1 MINEIIQ
8 RAIKCID
15 YNIKNCS
22 ERFITQFCV
31 LYQHNDHKTK
41 ADFIIAMK
49 NFLESKHTLKK
60 VFIVE
65 SQSDLEVKFEENCY
79 LIFDHE
85 EIVNNTT
92 KEELAN
98 VYIKVNEIS
107 HTNKTLGRNIVHLL
121 NGNDLIQKLINNSD
135 FIITI

>member
-1 MINEIIQ
+1 MVNNIIQ
-8 RAIKCID
+8 RAIRCIE
-15 YNIKNCS
+15 YNIQNCS

-31 LYQHNDHKTK
+31 LYQSNDIKTK
-41 ADFIIAMK
+41 ADFIISMK

-65 SQSDLEVKFEENCY
+65 NQTDLESKFEENCY

-107 HTNKTLGRNIVHLL
+107 HTNKTLGRNIVHLF
-121 NGNDLIQKLINNSD
+121 NDNSLIQNIINNSD